1 MKGPV
6 NVEVTGNTHD
16 EMIKEARVMATWG
29 EEIVIKIPVNLEGL
43 KVVKTLSSEGI
54 RTNVTLVFS
63 ASQALLAAKAGATY
77 VCPFL
82 GRLDDISFNGLELI
96 RQIRGIYQN
105 YDEIKTKIIVASVRH
120 PIHVIESGLM
130 GAEIVTIP
138 PAVLEQ
144 MVKHPL
150 TDKGNRSIFRGC
162 KEDPRQKVRKRWHWI
177 SECGMRKCGIQER
190 ITAFHFSVAPLV
202 LLSIL
207 SMGSELRAEEK
218 PSLAILPFF
227 VERVEDPA
235 RGAVCPVCKGVHRSG
250 EVVPGLSE
258 YPDAGI
264 IREDGGRWGRLGSPF
279 RKSGRDPFPFGS
291 EDGLKQ
297 TPFPPRSSWVR
308 S

>member
-1 MKGPV
+1 MKIFLDTANLNEIKKAKALGLVDGVTTNPTLLAKEGEETEPLIRRISEVVKGPV
-6 NVEVTGNTHD
+6 NVEVTRNTHD
-16 EMIKEARVMATWG
+16 EMIKEAKVMATWG
-29 EEIVIKIPVNLEGL
+29 EEIVIKIPVNIEGL

-105 YDEIKTKIIVASVRH
+105 YDEIKTKLVVASVRH

-150 TDKGNRSIFRGC
+150 TDKGIAQFL
-162 KEDPRQKVRKRWHWI
+162 EDAKKIPTRK
-177 SECGMRKCGIQER
+177 
-190 ITAFHFSVAPLV
+190 
-202 LLSIL
+202 
-207 SMGSELRAEEK
+207 
-218 PSLAILPFF
+218 
-227 VERVEDPA
+227 
-235 RGAVCPVCKGVHRSG
+235 
-250 EVVPGLSE
+250 
-258 YPDAGI
+258 
-264 IREDGGRWGRLGSPF
+264 
-279 RKSGRDPFPFGS
+279 
-291 EDGLKQ
+291 
-297 TPFPPRSSWVR
+297 
-308 S
+308 